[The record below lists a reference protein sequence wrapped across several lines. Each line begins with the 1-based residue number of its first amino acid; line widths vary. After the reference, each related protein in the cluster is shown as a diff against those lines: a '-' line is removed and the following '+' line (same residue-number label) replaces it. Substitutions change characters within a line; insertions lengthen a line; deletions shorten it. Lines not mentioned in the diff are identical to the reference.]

1 MGAYVMHRVIQMVIA
16 VFGISIIVFAI
27 TNMIGDPVN
36 VLLPPETPYE
46 QREIYREQMGFNRPL
61 VVQYADFFSD
71 AVRGDFGNSF
81 RTERSALSLVME
93 RMPATLLLTV
103 SGTILAT
110 LIAIPMGILS
120 AYKRHSWWDNFATLF
135 VVAGQAMPIFWLGL
149 MLIIIFG
156 VNLKWLPPSGYG
168 DMGIDRL
175 KHLILPAAVLGVFLA
190 PVTERL
196 VRSGML
202 DALTQDYVRTA
213 RAKGLSERVVLGRHA
228 FRNTMIPVI
237 TVLGLQF
244 GQLLGG
250 AVITETVFAW
260 PGVGLLAIES
270 IRNADF
276 PVTQAVVVTLAI
288 LISLVNL
295 AVDLV
300 VGVIDP
306 RLRTK

>member
-1 MGAYVMHRVIQMVIA
+1 MGAYIASRMVQMIIA
-16 VFGISIIVFAI
+16 VFGISVIVFVI
-27 TNMIGDPVN
+27 TNMIGDPAN

-46 QREIYREQMGFNRPL
+46 QREVFREQMGFNRPL
-61 VVQYADFFSD
+61 IVQYGDFL
-71 AVRGDFGNSF
+71 AHAIRGDFGTSF
-81 RTERSALSLVME
+81 RTERSALTIVME
-93 RMPATLLLTV
+93 RMPATLLLTLT
-103 SGTILAT
+103 GTVLAT
-110 LIAIPMGILS
+110 CIAIPMGIIS
-120 AYKRHSWWDNFATLF
+120 AYKRHSIWENLTTLF

-149 MLIIIFG
+149 MLIIVFG

-168 DMGIDRL
+168 DFGIDRL
-175 KHLILPAAVLGVFLA
+175 KHLVLPTVVLGVFLA

-196 VRSGML
+196 VRSGVL

-213 RAKGLSERVVLGRHA
+213 RAKGVKERTVLVRHA
-228 FRNTMIPVI
+228 FRNSIIPVI

-250 AVITETVFAW
+250 AVITESVFAW

-276 PVTQAVVVTLAI
+276 PVTQAAVVTLAVI
-288 LISLVNL
+288 ISIVNL

-300 VGVIDP
+300 VGVLDP
-306 RLRTK
+306 RIRR

>member
-1 MGAYVMHRVIQMVIA
+1 MGAYVMHRVLQMLIA
-16 VFGISIIVFAI
+16 VFGISVIVFII

-61 VVQYADFFSD
+61 IVQYADFLSN

-81 RTERSALSLVME
+81 RAEKSALSLVLE

-103 SGTILAT
+103 AGTIVAT
-110 LIAIPMGILS
+110 AIAIPMGILS
-120 AYKRHSWWDNFATLF
+120 AYKRHTVWDNISTLF

-149 MLIIIFG
+149 MLIIVFG

-168 DMGIDRL
+168 EMGVDRI
-175 KHLILPAAVLGVFLA
+175 KHLILPTIVLGVFLA

-213 RAKGLSERVVLGRHA
+213 RAKGLSERTVLSRHA

-260 PGVGLLAIES
+260 PGVGLLAIDS

-276 PVTQAVVVTLAI
+276 PVTQAAVVTLAI
-288 LISLVNL
+288 IISLVNL

-300 VGVIDP
+300 VGMIDP
-306 RLRTK
+306 RLRPS

>member
-1 MGAYVMHRVIQMVIA
+1 MGAYVAHRVLQMFIA
-16 VFGISIIVFAI
+16 VFGISIIVFVF

-36 VLLPPETPYE
+36 VLMPPETPYE
-46 QREIYREQMGFNRPL
+46 QREIFRESMGFNRPL
-61 VVQYADFFSD
+61 PVQYLDFLSH

-81 RTERSALSLVME
+81 RTDHSALDLVLR
-93 RMPATLLLTV
+93 RMPATLLLTL

-120 AYKRHSWWDNFATLF
+120 AYKRHSIWDNFSTLF

-149 MLIIIFG
+149 MLIIVFG
-156 VNLKWLPPSGYG
+156 VNLHWLPVSGYG
-168 DMGIDRL
+168 DMGVDRL
-175 KHLILPAAVLGVFLA
+175 KHMILPTVVLGVFLA

-213 RAKGLSERVVLGRHA
+213 RAKGLRERVVLFRHA
-228 FRNTMIPVI
+228 FRNSMIPVI

-260 PGVGLLAIES
+260 PGVGLLAIDS
-270 IRNADF
+270 IRNSDF
-276 PVTQAVVVTLAI
+276 PVTQAAVVTLAVI
-288 LISLVNL
+288 ISLVNL
-295 AVDLV
+295 GVDLI
-300 VGVIDP
+300 VGMLDP
-306 RLRTK
+306 RIAR

>member
-1 MGAYVMHRVIQMVIA
+1 VGGYIANRLFQMIIA
-16 VFGISIIVFAI
+16 VFGISLIVFVI
-27 TNMIGDPVN
+27 TNMIGDPAN

-46 QREIYREQMGFNRPL
+46 QREIFREEMGFNRPL
-61 VVQYADFFSD
+61 IVQYVDFLSD

-81 RTERSALSLVME
+81 RTERAAMTIVLE
-93 RMPATLLLTV
+93 RMPATLLLTLA
-103 SGTILAT
+103 GTVLAT
-110 LIAIPMGILS
+110 CIAIPMGIIS
-120 AYKRHSWWDNFATLF
+120 AYKRHTFWDNLTTLF

-156 VNLKWLPPSGYG
+156 VNLGWLPPSGYG
-168 DMGIDRL
+168 DFGLDRL
-175 KHLILPAAVLGVFLA
+175 KHMILPTVVLGVFLA

-196 VRSGML
+196 VRSGVL

-213 RAKGLSERVVLGRHA
+213 RAKGVKERTVLVRHA
-228 FRNTMIPVI
+228 FRNSIIPVI

-250 AVITETVFAW
+250 AVITESVFAW

-276 PVTQAVVVTLAI
+276 PVTQAAVVTLAVI
-288 LISLVNL
+288 ISVVNL

-300 VGVIDP
+300 VGLLDP
-306 RLRTK
+306 RIRR

>member
-1 MGAYVMHRVIQMVIA
+1 MGAYVMHRVIQMLIA
-16 VFGISIIVFAI
+16 VFGISVIVFII

-46 QREIYREQMGFNRPL
+46 QREIFREEMGFNRPL
-61 VVQYADFFSD
+61 YIQYADFLSS

-93 RMPATLLLTV
+93 RMPATLLLTFA
-103 SGTILAT
+103 GTILAT
-110 LIAIPMGILS
+110 VIAIPMGILS
-120 AYKRHSWWDNFATLF
+120 AYKRYTLWDNLSTLF

-149 MLIIIFG
+149 MLIIVFG

-168 DMGIDRL
+168 EMGIDRL
-175 KHLILPAAVLGVFLA
+175 KHLILPTVVLGVFLA

-213 RAKGLSERVVLGRHA
+213 RAKGLSERVVLSRHA

-250 AVITETVFAW
+250 AVITESVFAW
-260 PGVGLLAIES
+260 PGVGLLAIDS

-276 PVTQAVVVTLAI
+276 PVTQAAVVTLAI
-288 LISLVNL
+288 IISLVNL
-295 AVDLV
+295 SVDIV
-300 VGVIDP
+300 VGFIDP
-306 RLRTK
+306 RLRQ

>member
-1 MGAYVMHRVIQMVIA
+1 MGAYVAHRVLQMLIA
-16 VFGISIIVFAI
+16 VFGISVIVFVI

-36 VLLPPETPYE
+36 VLMPPETPYE
-46 QREIYREQMGFNRPL
+46 QREIFREEMGFNRPL
-61 VVQYADFFSD
+61 PVQYLDFLGH

-81 RTERSALSLVME
+81 RTEHSALDLVLR
-93 RMPATLLLTV
+93 RMPATLLLTL

-110 LIAIPMGILS
+110 FIAIPMGILS
-120 AYKRHSWWDNFATLF
+120 AYKRHSIWDNFSTLF

-156 VNLKWLPPSGYG
+156 VNLHWLPVSGYG
-168 DMGIDRL
+168 DFGVDRL
-175 KHLILPAAVLGVFLA
+175 KHMVLPTIVLGVFLA

-213 RAKGLSERVVLGRHA
+213 RAKGLRERAVLFRHA
-228 FRNTMIPVI
+228 FRNSMIPVI

-260 PGVGLLAIES
+260 PGVGLLAIDS
-270 IRNADF
+270 IRNSDF
-276 PVTQAVVVTLAI
+276 PVTQAAVVTLAVI
-288 LISLVNL
+288 ISLVNL
-295 AVDLV
+295 GVDVV

-306 RLRTK
+306 RIAR

>member
-1 MGAYVMHRVIQMVIA
+1 MGTYIVNRVIQMVIA
-16 VFGISIIVFAI
+16 VFGISVIVFII
-27 TNMIGDPVN
+27 TNMLGDPVD
-36 VLLPPETPYE
+36 VLLPPETPRE

-61 VVQYADFFSD
+61 AVQYLDFLGD
-71 AVRGDFGNSF
+71 AVRGNFGNSF
-81 RTERSALSLVME
+81 RSERPAMTIVME
-93 RMPATLLLTV
+93 RMPATLLLTF
-103 SGTILAT
+103 SGTVLAII
-110 LIAIPMGILS
+110 IAIPMGIIS
-120 AYKRHSWWDNFATLF
+120 AYKRHTIWDNISTLF

-149 MLIIIFG
+149 MLIIVFG

-168 DMGIDRL
+168 EFGIDRI
-175 KHLILPAAVLGVFLA
+175 KHMVLPTIVLGVFLA

-196 VRSGML
+196 VRSGIL

-213 RAKGLSERVVLGRHA
+213 RAKGLRERVVLTRHA
-228 FRNTMIPVI
+228 LRNTMIPVT

-276 PVTQAVVVTLAI
+276 PVTQAAVVVLAI
-288 LISLVNL
+288 VISLVNL
-295 AVDLV
+295 GVDLV
-300 VGVIDP
+300 VGVLDP
-306 RLRTK
+306 RIKR

>member
-1 MGAYVMHRVIQMVIA
+1 MGTYVAHRVLQMLIA
-16 VFGISIIVFAI
+16 VFGISIIVFVI

-36 VLLPPETPYE
+36 VLMPPETPYE
-46 QREIYREQMGFNRPL
+46 QREIFRESMGFNRPL
-61 VVQYADFFSD
+61 PVQYLDFLSH

-81 RTERSALSLVME
+81 RTDHSALDLVLM
-93 RMPATLLLTV
+93 RMPATLLLTL

-120 AYKRHSWWDNFATLF
+120 AYKRHTIFENFSTLF

-149 MLIIIFG
+149 MLIIVFG
-156 VNLKWLPPSGYG
+156 VNLHWLPVSGYG
-168 DMGIDRL
+168 DFGVDRL
-175 KHLILPAAVLGVFLA
+175 KHMILPTIVLGVFLA

-213 RAKGLSERVVLGRHA
+213 RAKGLRERVVLFRHA
-228 FRNTMIPVI
+228 FRNSMIPVI

-260 PGVGLLAIES
+260 PGVGLLAIDS
-270 IRNADF
+270 IRNSDF
-276 PVTQAVVVTLAI
+276 PVTQAAVVTLAVI
-288 LISLVNL
+288 ISLVNL
-295 AVDLV
+295 GVDLV
-300 VGVIDP
+300 VGLIDP
-306 RLRTK
+306 RIAR

>member
-1 MGAYVMHRVIQMVIA
+1 MIIA
-16 VFGISIIVFAI
+16 VFGISVIVFVI
-27 TNMIGDPVN
+27 TNMIGDPAN

-46 QREIYREQMGFNRPL
+46 QREVFREQMGFNRPL
-61 VVQYADFFSD
+61 IVQYGDFM
-71 AVRGDFGNSF
+71 AHAIRGDFGTSF
-81 RTERSALSLVME
+81 RTERSALTIVME
-93 RMPATLLLTV
+93 RMPATLLLTLT
-103 SGTILAT
+103 GTVLAT
-110 LIAIPMGILS
+110 CIAIPMGIIS
-120 AYKRHSWWDNFATLF
+120 AYKRHSIWENLTTLF

-149 MLIIIFG
+149 MLIIVFG

-168 DMGIDRL
+168 DFGIDRL
-175 KHLILPAAVLGVFLA
+175 KHLILPTVVLGVFLA

-196 VRSGML
+196 VRSGVL

-213 RAKGLSERVVLGRHA
+213 RAKGVKERTVLVRHA
-228 FRNTMIPVI
+228 FRNSIIPVI

-250 AVITETVFAW
+250 AVITESVFAW

-276 PVTQAVVVTLAI
+276 PVTQAAVVTLAVI
-288 LISLVNL
+288 ISIVNL

-300 VGVIDP
+300 VGVLDP
-306 RLRTK
+306 RIRR

>member
-1 MGAYVMHRVIQMVIA
+1 MHRVLQMLIA
-16 VFGISIIVFAI
+16 VFGISVIVFII

-61 VVQYADFFSD
+61 IVQYADFFSS
-71 AVRGDFGNSF
+71 AVRGDFGKSF
-81 RTERSALSLVME
+81 RAERPALSIVME

-103 SGTILAT
+103 SGTIVAT
-110 LIAIPMGILS
+110 IIAIPMGILS
-120 AYKRHSWWDNFATLF
+120 AYKRHTIWDNISTLF

-168 DMGIDRL
+168 EMGIDRL
-175 KHLILPAAVLGVFLA
+175 KHLILPTIVLGVFLA

-213 RAKGLSERVVLGRHA
+213 RAKGLNERVVLSRHA

-260 PGVGLLAIES
+260 PGVGLLAIDS

-276 PVTQAVVVTLAI
+276 PVTQAAVVTLAVI
-288 LISLVNL
+288 ISLVNL
-295 AVDLV
+295 LVDLV
-300 VGVIDP
+300 VGMIDP
-306 RLRTK
+306 RIRPS

>member
-1 MGAYVMHRVIQMVIA
+1 MGSYIAHRVIQTVIA
-16 VFGISIIVFAI
+16 VFGISVIVFVI

-36 VLLPPETPYE
+36 VLLPPETPRE
-46 QREIYREQMGFNRPL
+46 QREIFREQMGFNRPL
-61 VVQYADFFSD
+61 VVQYWDFLSD
-71 AVRGDFGNSF
+71 AVQGDFGVSF
-81 RTERSALSLVME
+81 RAERPAMTIVWE
-93 RMPATLLLTV
+93 RMPATLLLTL

-110 LIAIPMGILS
+110 VIAIPMGIIS
-120 AYKRHSWWDNFATLF
+120 SYKRYSIWDNISTLF

-168 DMGIDRL
+168 EFGIDRL
-175 KHLILPAAVLGVFLA
+175 KHMVLPTIVLGVFLA

-202 DALTQDYVRTA
+202 DALTQDYIRTA
-213 RAKGLSERVVLGRHA
+213 RAKGLRERVVLTRHA
-228 FRNTMIPVI
+228 LRNTMIPVI

-276 PVTQAVVVTLAI
+276 PVTQAAVVSLAI
-288 LISLVNL
+288 IIGLVNL
-295 AVDLV
+295 GVDLV
-300 VGVIDP
+300 VGVLDP
-306 RLRTK
+306 RIRR

>member
-1 MGAYVMHRVIQMVIA
+1 MVIA
-16 VFGISIIVFAI
+16 VFGISVIVFVI

-46 QREIYREQMGFNRPL
+46 QREIFREAMGFNRPL
-61 VVQYADFFSD
+61 VVRYVDFLSD

-81 RTERSALSLVME
+81 RTERPALTIVLE
-93 RMPATLLLTV
+93 RMPATLLLTL

-110 LIAIPMGILS
+110 CIAIPMGIIS
-120 AYKRHSWWDNFATLF
+120 AYKRHTFWDNLTTLF

-149 MLIIIFG
+149 MLIIVFG

-168 DMGIDRL
+168 DLGVDRL
-175 KHLILPAAVLGVFLA
+175 KHMILPTVVLGMFLA

-196 VRSGML
+196 VRSGVL

-213 RAKGLSERVVLGRHA
+213 RAKGLKERTVLVRHA
-228 FRNTMIPVI
+228 FRNSIIPVI

-276 PVTQAVVVTLAI
+276 PVTQAAVVTLAI
-288 LISLVNL
+288 IISIVNL
-295 AVDLV
+295 AVDLA
-300 VGVIDP
+300 VGMLDP
-306 RLRTK
+306 RIRR